1 MLQPNQIAP
10 DFKLP
15 QIGNSESHFYG
26 AGQKLSVLVFY
37 KFSCPTCQLALPFL
51 QKIYDAYGDAL
62 YFVAIA
68 QDGPGDTEQFRRD
81 YSISMPTLMDMSPY
95 PVSRKYRLVNVPSI
109 FLTNEDHKILYS
121 GDGFVKQEILNL
133 ADVLAEKTG
142 RPQIDV
148 FENIPV
154 PEMKPG

>member
-1 MLQPNQIAP
+1 MLQTNKNAP

-15 QIGNSESHFYG
+15 QIGGGESHFYG
-26 AGQKLSVLVFY
+26 ADKLAFLVFY
-37 KFSCPTCQLALPFL
+37 KFSCPTCQLTLPFL

-68 QDGPGDTEQFRRD
+68 QDGPNDTKQFLKD
-81 YSISMPTLMDMSPY
+81 YKITIPTLMDMSPY
-95 PVSRKYRLVNVPSI
+95 PVSSTYKLENVPSL
-109 FLTNEDHKILYS
+109 FLVDQNHKILYS

-133 ADVLAEKTG
+133 ADILAEKTG

-148 FENIPV
+148 FGNIPV
-154 PEMKPG
+154 PEIKPG

>member
-1 MLQPNQIAP
+1 MLKTHQIAP
-10 DFKLP
+10 DFTLP
-15 QIGNSESHFYG
+15 VFGNGESHYYG
-26 AGQKLSVLVFY
+26 AQDKLSVLVFY

-51 QKIYDAYGDAL
+51 QKIYDAYGDVQ

-68 QDGPGDTEQFRRD
+68 QDGPEPTEQFRRE
-81 YSISMPTLMDMSPY
+81 YRITMPTLMDLSPY
-95 PVSRKYRLVNVPSI
+95 PVSKKYKLVSVPSL
-109 FLTNEDHKILYS
+109 FLVGIDHKIIYS
-121 GDGFVKQEILNL
+121 GDGFVKQDLLNL

-148 FENIPV
+148 FEAIPV